1 MADVWYGWMKKCT
14 CAVVKTYISMHLV
27 FFFARNHGVYR
38 EDPWGTWIFMAAILM
53 KSVDQ
58 VVVLSGSME
67 PGLQRGDIL
76 FLGCTACACYVAMV
90 PPPLGSRMVKGI
102 HFYRD
107 TASRFSTWIN
117 LRQTVTWKDLES
129 ASSWFC
135 PPPESNAFARQVSYS
150 LFRAAIISVTTG
162 FLQQAFAKCPS
173 ALSRDG
179 PVCLFGLWETLDIIL
194 IHVDSGSNR
203 VISLFSR
210 SRAERSWRVAE
221 YRKLIASSSA
231 WPLYSGTVSNSLLNP
246 GIVCHGPRESLTLFL
261 CSFAAR
267 TSRSFIEWWTYMKRQ
282 YTAQIVGVPG
292 ACRTFS
298 NTDFCSET
306 VHICLYRG
314 CNNYSDLIRRQPRCW
329 REQQTGLFPHE
340 SWEVQQSGW
349 KACYAHKRWQ

>member
-1 MADVWYGWMKKCT
+1 MAEWRSVR
-14 CAVVKTYISMHLV
+14 AVVKTYISMHLL
-27 FFFARNHGVYR
+27 FFSQETMVYR
-38 EDPWGTWIFMAAILM
+38 EAVEFSWLQFSWNQWTRLLCSVVAWNQGYREEIFCFSVALLVLATLPWY
-53 KSVDQ
+53 
-58 VVVLSGSME
+58 
-67 PGLQRGDIL
+67 LQRLGQGWSREFIL
-76 FLGCTACACYVAMV
+76 TE
-90 PPPLGSRMVKGI
+90 
-102 HFYRD
+102 

-117 LRQTVTWKDLES
+117 LRQTVAWKDLES

-231 WPLYSGTVSNSLLNP
+231 WPLYSGTVSNSLLNLLNP
-246 GIVCHGPRESLTLFL
+246 GIVCHVPRESLTPFL

-292 ACRTFS
+292 ACRTFV

-306 VHICLYRG
+306 VYICLYRG
-314 CNNYSDLIRRQPRCW
+314 CNNYSDLIRRQLRCW